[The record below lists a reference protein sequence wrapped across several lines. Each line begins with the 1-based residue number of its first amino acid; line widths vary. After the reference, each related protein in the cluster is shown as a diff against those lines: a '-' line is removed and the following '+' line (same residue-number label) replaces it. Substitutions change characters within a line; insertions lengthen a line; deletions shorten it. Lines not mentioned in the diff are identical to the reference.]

1 LLTAAGAGI
10 GVLLVMWMGL
20 SLVKLMPA
28 MDIPLDFGGGLNV
41 TTLGF
46 TVVIVAVATLLSGTV
61 PALLT
66 ARADLNETLKEGGRT
81 GGAGTQSHR
90 LRRLLVT
97 VALGAN
103 PNNALALVMWEG
115 LRMTLPGLV
124 AGIARALAAARLV
137 SGMLFQVS
145 AADPAT
151 FAAAAAF
158 LGLVAAIASYLP
170 AVRATQVDPITALRC
185 Q

>member
-1 LLTAAGAGI
+1 
-10 GVLLVMWMGL
+10 
-20 SLVKLMPA
+20 
-28 MDIPLDFGGGLNV
+28 
-41 TTLGF
+41 
-46 TVVIVAVATLLSGTV
+46 
-61 PALLT
+61 
-66 ARADLNETLKEGGRT
+66 
-81 GGAGTQSHR
+81 
-90 LRRLLVT
+90 VT

-103 PNNALALVMWEG
+103 PNNVRALVMWEG